1 MTEQH
6 PTVSV
11 VVPVKDSIRTIEACL
26 RSIRA
31 QTWPSVELVVI
42 DNFSTDGTWE
52 IVQKYDRISVKVE
65 ARKWNNIKKSLL
77 ISCWNL
83 KY

>member
-1 MTEQH
+1 MSRN
-6 PTVSV
+6 P
-11 VVPVKDSIRTIEACL
+11 R
-26 RSIRA
+26 
-31 QTWPSVELVVI
+31 I
-42 DNFSTDGTWE
+42 DNRRSLHIISALYYHTIYHLKIIQLWE

-83 KY
+83 EC